1 MEQQKSFKDK
11 TKITVNV
18 PHNYTK
24 QNDTRYHLQLQKDQ
38 TVWTFLKSLFS
49 RTEWVFGLGC
59 VRRKRLFSSIPPSPN
74 WNDYFCVQTF
84 NKTDAFP
91 LHWVHVVGGV
101 IHRLEVAALSPFFS
115 QTHDWSQKVDVL
127 CVGSPTGWH
136 HGPLGALHKLNSQI
150 FTLMTHH

>member
-136 HGPLGALHKLNSQI
+136 HGLLGALHKLNSQI